1 MLESLFGTFIQMH
14 TVKIEREG
22 VGELKLLVVLEQVL
36 GLRCRYDA
44 SHCEPLFDLN
54 NRLVVRVGRQL
65 KRDLLGDEGVGARM
79 DWAVKEPRVEVGL
92 RLACEANAINSH
104 ASLRLGAPLST
115 DQVLVLRNRSVP
127 NQLDRNALLL
137 ELACSRV
144 PDRHHVDLAV
154 ADEMRGPKAAATP
167 ALCKNFLRVR

>member
-65 KRDLLGDEGVGARM
+65 KRDLLGMKA
-79 DWAVKEPRVEVGL
+79 
-92 RLACEANAINSH
+92 LAPGWI
-104 ASLRLGAPLST
+104 
-115 DQVLVLRNRSVP
+115 
-127 NQLDRNALLL
+127 
-137 ELACSRV
+137 
-144 PDRHHVDLAV
+144 
-154 ADEMRGPKAAATP
+154 GP
-167 ALCKNFLRVR
+167 